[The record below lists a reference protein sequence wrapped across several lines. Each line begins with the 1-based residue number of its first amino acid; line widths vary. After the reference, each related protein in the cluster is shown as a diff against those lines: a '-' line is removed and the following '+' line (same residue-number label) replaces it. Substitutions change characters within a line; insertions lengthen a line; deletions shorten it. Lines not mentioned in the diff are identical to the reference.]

1 MSDDNGINEIDNVP
15 MALFIDEMMED
26 HPLTDEEVA
35 TRIGYSA
42 AEIRMFRQGTV
53 KVAFDVIPDLA
64 DAIGADRRGL
74 MERALREYLP
84 ELVSTL
90 IDLYGTFT
98 EDQWKIIKMIGEL
111 NGLWESGGVG
121 GSQGSKIA
129 FILQIVISSLGFRTQ
144 NCTKRYRAELG
155 YQTHPLAAGPG

>member
-1 MSDDNGINEIDNVP
+1 MSDDNGINESDNVP

-111 NGLWESGGVG
+111 NGLWESGGG
-121 GSQGSKIA
+121 GGIRTRDTVSRMHA
-129 FILQIVISSLGFRTQ
+129 FQACALNHSATPPGG
-144 NCTKRYRAELG
+144 A
-155 YQTHPLAAGPG
+155 HPSEAVPMAQ